1 MAEAMSVTNQ
11 AGKSIDEAIEG
22 LRWCRQHVQER
33 GVTQRL
39 RQLQITLSAL
49 ALALDYEMDG
59 QTNKAELAL
68 DHADWRVRPKY
79 QPFSNW
85 TFDVH

>member
-1 MAEAMSVTNQ
+1 MDQTATDASEM
-11 AGKSIDEAIEG
+11 GRHMDEAIEN
-22 LRWCRQHVQER
+22 LRWCRLHVQDR

-59 QTNKAELAL
+59 QTNKAQLAL
-68 DHADWRVRPKY
+68 DHADWRVRPKPASKPSY
-79 QPFSNW
+79 
-85 TFDVH
+85 DVHW